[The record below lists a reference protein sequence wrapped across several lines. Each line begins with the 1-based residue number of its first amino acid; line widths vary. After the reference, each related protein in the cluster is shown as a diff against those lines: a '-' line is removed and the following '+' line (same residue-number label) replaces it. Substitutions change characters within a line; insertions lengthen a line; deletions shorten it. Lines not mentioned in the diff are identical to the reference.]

1 MTDDVEPEPE
11 FANDVETTIDAIA
24 RALNE
29 ITEVRA
35 YTLKPGELKNL
46 KAAQYALLDIH
57 PDRGNY
63 DPQEALD
70 DE

>member
-11 FANDVETTIDAIA
+11 FDNDTETTTDAIA

-46 KAAQYALLDIH
+46 KAAQYALRDIH
-57 PDRGNY
+57 PGRGDY